1 LKHSEALWSAYVVQ
15 LTRWY
20 TPFSVSAVADNIGNV
35 VLTVRMPARAAPMSD
50 DQFAEFC
57 AANSDLRIE
66 RMANGDLKIM
76 PPAFSR
82 TGYQNADI
90 TGQLYQWAKRDRSGV
105 GFDSSAGFK
114 LPDTAIVAPDASWV
128 RKSRL
133 NALTPE
139 QKKKYLP
146 LCPDFVV
153 ELKSASDTVSE
164 LKDKMDQYIRNGALL
179 GWLIDPDKRMIFVYR
194 PDAAVVQLNHPDTI
208 SGDPELPG
216 FVLDLTE
223 IWNPQI

>member
-1 LKHSEALWSAYVVQ
+1 M
-15 LTRWY
+15 
-20 TPFSVSAVADNIGNV
+20 SVVADSIADP
-35 VLTVRMPARAAPMSD
+35 VLTVRMPAAAAPMSD

-66 RMANGDLKIM
+66 RAANGDLKIM

-82 TGYQNADI
+82 TGYQNAEI
-90 TGQLYQWAKRDRSGV
+90 TVQLGQWTKRDRSGV
-105 GFDSSAGFK
+105 AFDSSAGFK

-133 NALTPE
+133 NALAPE
-139 QKKKYLP
+139 LKQKYFH

-153 ELKSASDTVSE
+153 ELRSASDTVSE
-164 LKDKMDQYIRNGALL
+164 LQNKMDQYIRNGAAL
-179 GWLIDPDKRMIFVYR
+179 GWLIDPPHRRIFVYR
-194 PDAAVVQLNHPDTI
+194 PNTSVVQLNDPDSI

-223 IWNPQI
+223 IWDPQI

>member
-1 LKHSEALWSAYVVQ
+1 MSAI
-15 LTRWY
+15 
-20 TPFSVSAVADNIGNV
+20 ADRVGNV
-35 VLTVRMPARAAPMSD
+35 VLTVRMPARGAPMSD

-66 RMANGDLKIM
+66 RAANGDIKIM

-82 TGYQNADI
+82 TGYQNAEI
-90 TGQLYQWAKRDRSGV
+90 TIQLGQWAKRNRSGMS
-105 GFDSSAGFK
+105 FDSSAGFK
-114 LPDTAIVAPDASWV
+114 LPDTAIIAPDASWV

-133 NALTPE
+133 DALPPE
-139 QKKKYLP
+139 LKKKYFR

-153 ELKSASDTVSE
+153 ELKSASDTLAE

-179 GWLIDPDKRMIFVYR
+179 GWLVDADRRRILVYR
-194 PDAAVVQLNHPDTI
+194 PNAAVVQLNDPDTI

-223 IWNPQI
+223 IWNPQV